1 VKPSESTLFVGFIKY
16 HDISTGSSRSND
28 KFLLPDKHSGSVTA
42 RKTSIATVK
51 HSWLHCKELD
61 FDAIEILCL
70 LPNLL
75 VGYLF
80 LLSGW

>member
-1 VKPSESTLFVGFIKY
+1 MTNSCFQINTL
-16 HDISTGSSRSND
+16 DLSQQE
-28 KFLLPDKHSGSVTA
+28 
-42 RKTSIATVK
+42 KTSIATVK